1 MADSRLKLH
10 WQAKLRSIDSCQ
22 NGTCADHYQK
32 TNNVGS
38 GSLRYTIWHFPLHAG
53 RICLNHTRG
62 LLIRILAILMKVNGG
77 GVMNSSIAPI
87 GIARR
92 MILAIVTSREVY
104 PGNFKW
110 FHRASNVRSKCF
122 LYRIWAIIFKGF
134 ERISCLSQ
142 TYQNVN
148 KAY

>member
-1 MADSRLKLH
+1 MSTIRLTVVKIRQPLTIITWPSRG
-10 WQAKLRSIDSCQ
+10 LRW
-22 NGTCADHYQK
+22 K
-32 TNNVGS
+32 TS

-148 KAY
+148 KAYWI